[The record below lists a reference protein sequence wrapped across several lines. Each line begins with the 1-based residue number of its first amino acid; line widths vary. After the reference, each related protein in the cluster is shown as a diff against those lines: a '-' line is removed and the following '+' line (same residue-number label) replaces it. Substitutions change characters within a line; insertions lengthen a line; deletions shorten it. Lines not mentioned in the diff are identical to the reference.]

1 MNKKEDLLTSL
12 FRKLE
17 ARDELSPQE
26 RQALLDAAGEIREV
40 KAGTDLLREG
50 DRPDQSILLAR
61 GLTARYNIVQDGG
74 RQITA
79 FHIDGDF
86 VDLPGFLL
94 KTMDHGVRAMTDCIL
109 VMFPYRNLTRITEQ
123 YPHLTRL
130 LWLIT
135 LLDAAIHRQ
144 WLVAKG
150 RLSSTDHMA
159 HLFCEYLVRARIVGL
174 ERGGEF
180 PFPITQTD
188 LADAMGISS
197 VHVSRTLQEL
207 RAKNLVQWEHGRL
220 KVLDEQ
226 QLRRLGQFDETFL
239 HVGRDPR

>member
-17 ARDELSPQE
+17 ARDKLSPQE

-86 VDLPGFLL
+86 VDLPG
-94 KTMDHGVRAMTDCIL
+94 
-109 VMFPYRNLTRITEQ
+109 
-123 YPHLTRL
+123 
-130 LWLIT
+130 
-135 LLDAAIHRQ
+135 
-144 WLVAKG
+144 
-150 RLSSTDHMA
+150 
-159 HLFCEYLVRARIVGL
+159 
-174 ERGGEF
+174 
-180 PFPITQTD
+180 
-188 LADAMGISS
+188 
-197 VHVSRTLQEL
+197 EL
-207 RAKNLVQWEHGRL
+207 RIRFSTH
-220 KVLDEQ
+220 
-226 QLRRLGQFDETFL
+226 
-239 HVGRDPR
+239 

>member
-1 MNKKEDLLTSL
+1 MNKKEDLLTNF

-17 ARDELSPQE
+17 ARDDLPPQE
-26 RQALLDAAGEIREV
+26 RQALLDASGEIRQV
-40 KAGTDLLREG
+40 KAGTDFIREG

-61 GLTARYNIVQDGG
+61 GLTARYNIVRDGG

-79 FHIDGDF
+79 CHIDGDF

-94 KTMDHGVRAMTDCIL
+94 KTMDHGVRAMTDCLL
-109 VMFPYRNLTRITEQ
+109 VTFPHGNLARITEQ

-130 LWLIT
+130 LWLTT

-144 WLVAKG
+144 WLVVKG

-159 HLFCEYLVRARIVGL
+159 HLFCEHLVRARVVGL
-174 ERGGEF
+174 ERAGEF
-180 PFPITQTD
+180 PFAITQTD
-188 LADAMGISS
+188 LADAMGISA
-197 VHVSRTLQEL
+197 VHVNRTLQEL

-220 KVLDEQ
+220 KVLDEPS
-226 QLRRLGQFDETFL
+226 LRRLGQFDETFL
-239 HVGRDPR
+239 HVGREPR